1 MVEWG
6 DTIIKLAASWYL
18 HYPVVDKTLFEGGRN
33 FTLNWN
39 SGDHVPGGQ
48 PPPDAG
54 NETASNPNGAVSFY
68 DAVSKQPGLK
78 LVNEKR
84 PEPVLVIDHQPTP
97 N

>member
-39 SGDHVPGGQ
+39 SGDHVAGVGGSRRQ
-48 PPPDAG
+48 MRETKLPPIRMERCRFMTRSASSPD
-54 NETASNPNGAVSFY
+54 
-68 DAVSKQPGLK
+68 
-78 LVNEKR
+78 
-84 PEPVLVIDHQPTP
+84 
-97 N
+97 